1 MKKSTLILAAAL
13 AFDLGVLV
21 VASHAAS
28 ADYFLKIEGIQD
40 GKKVGT
46 FANADACNSAGG
58 KVVKVGDMPQC
69 QLPSKI
75 GGSGAKTCGPRTAKA
90 GPTAGG
96 NPTAPQDDCN
106 STMQGVSTTR

>member
-1 MKKSTLILAAAL
+1 MKKSTLILAAAV

-21 VASHAAS
+21 VASQAAS
-28 ADYFLKIEGIQD
+28 ADYFLKLDGIQD

-46 FANADACNSAGG
+46 FANADACKVAGG
-58 KVVKVGDMPQC
+58 KIMKVGDVQQC

-75 GGSGAKTCGPRTAKA
+75 GGSGAKACGPRTAKA
-90 GPTAGG
+90 GPTPGG
-96 NPTAPQDDCN
+96 PTAPQDDCN